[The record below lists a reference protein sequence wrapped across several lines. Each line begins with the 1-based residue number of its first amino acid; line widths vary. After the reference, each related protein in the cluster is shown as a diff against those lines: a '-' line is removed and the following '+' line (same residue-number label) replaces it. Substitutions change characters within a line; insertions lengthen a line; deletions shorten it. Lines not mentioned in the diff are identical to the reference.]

1 MTPNAQFGVDAVG
14 YAPGEDV
21 RGAKERPVAA
31 TDSANT
37 EGGAGRRVVSIG
49 EALIDV
55 VLREGTDPAEHVGG
69 SPLNVARGLARLG
82 HPATVCAWW
91 GRDDRGARL
100 ARAAAESG
108 AGVEPGTDGATDTSV
123 AYARVDAAGRA
134 TYTFDLTWDVPG
146 LTRPD
151 LVDHLHTGSIAATL
165 EPGGTKVAGIVRD
178 LRATATVSYDPNVR
192 PAIMGSPDRV
202 RDRIEEL
209 VCLSDV
215 VKASDED
222 LAWLYP
228 DVPVEGILRRW
239 TTLGPALVVCTRG
252 PWGASALLR
261 ANRDTLVIDQVDVEV
276 ADTVGA
282 GDSFMAGLLSG
293 LLDARLLGGRAARDR
308 LAAADWRDVQPAL
321 HRAVVTAAIT
331 VGRAGSYG
339 PTMVETRAIQDADP
353 LLS

>member
-1 MTPNAQFGVDAVG
+1 M
-14 YAPGEDV
+14 
-21 RGAKERPVAA
+21 AA
-31 TDSANT
+31 TQPPTST
-37 EGGAGRRVVSIG
+37 ETDRPGRRVLSIG

-55 VLREGTDPAEHVGG
+55 VLRDGAEPVEHVGG

-108 AGVEPGTDGATDTSV
+108 AGVEPGTDGALDTPV
-123 AYARVDAAGRA
+123 AYARVDDAGRA

-151 LVDHLHTGSIAATL
+151 LVGHVHTGSIAATL
-165 EPGGTKVAGIVRD
+165 EPGGTKVVGIVRD
-178 LRATATVSYDPNVR
+178 LRPTATVSYDPNVR
-192 PAIMGSPDRV
+192 PALMGEPDRV
-202 RDRIEEL
+202 RDRIEDL
-209 VCLSDV
+209 VALSDV

-222 LAWLYP
+222 LAWVYP
-228 DVPVEGILRRW
+228 DAPVEDVLRRW
-239 TTLGPALVVCTRG
+239 AGLGPALVVCTRG
-252 PWGASALLR
+252 PWGAYALLR
-261 ANRDTLVIDQVDVEV
+261 ANRDMLVVDQVDVAV
-276 ADTVGA
+276 GDTVGA

-293 LLDARLLGGRAARDR
+293 LLDARLLGGPDARDR

-331 VGRAGSYG
+331 VGHAGSYG
-339 PTMVETRAIQDADP
+339 PTRDEVRAIQDADR